1 MMKKANKRLLTSLTI
16 SLLAITFVGCNDEDN
31 GIFGSGSGNEFTV
44 SSFDKGIDR
53 QTNKEAIA
61 RLDTRYSNG
70 ARDIKKT
77 NIIGSYSQII
87 DDLESSTVLA
97 NDFEGTLEDR
107 YIEVSRRTVKRP
119 VYRINSN
126 KKLNY
131 ETTYR
136 TLDLSGVDARDYN
149 AGNKF
154 SGRRGIFTD
163 LNNYKEI
170 PNDIAFPTGSVCY
183 IPVTTSERSFFV
195 FNAQNKTGYKDLDK
209 WIDATENQFS
219 DNRQFSTTIVK
230 VGTNNKQEA
239 AQVKFFATND
249 EPEYIYNGVDHQDAI
264 YQASYVASG
273 TTKPNEDRFKG
284 VVDCTLVNEVAWQ
297 RTF

>member
-1 MMKKANKRLLTSLTI
+1 WPLLSLAATMKITVF
-16 SLLAITFVGCNDEDN
+16 LA
-31 GIFGSGSGNEFTV
+31 GSGNEFTV

-53 QTNKEAIA
+53 QTNREAIA

-97 NDFEGTLEDR
+97 NNFEGTLEDR

-273 TTKPNEDRFKG
+273 TTKPNENSFNG
-284 VVDCTLVNEVAWQ
+284 VVDCTLVNEVAADFLE
-297 RTF
+297 REIKRYY